1 MIKNVYNNFAQYIIE
16 KKLGRWD
23 NNNDDEGSHY
33 KNKGKKTRDWIRIA
47 RYAIYGGFVIVAI
60 VILMVFVPRAGLTVE
75 IIERGEDLNTISIK
89 INNNYPQEIQNVT
102 VAFDDN
108 KEKKQIYNSIGPFSS
123 IFVTPDKEDLD
134 FQKIIVTA
142 DNGKLQT
149 TKYR

>member
-1 MIKNVYNNFAQYIIE
+1 M
-16 KKLGRWD
+16 GRWD
-23 NNNDDEGSHY
+23 DGSFDNNR
-33 KNKGKKTRDWIRIA
+33 GKKTRDWIRIA

-60 VILMVFVPRAGLTVE
+60 VILLVFIPRAGLSVE
-75 IIERGEDLNTISIK
+75 IFESGETLNTISIK
-89 INNNYPQEIQNVT
+89 INNNNPQEIHNIT
-102 VAFDDN
+102 VQFDED
-108 KEKKQIYNSIGPFSS
+108 KEKKQFYNSIGPFSS

>member
-1 MIKNVYNNFAQYIIE
+1 
-16 KKLGRWD
+16 LGRWD
-23 NNNDDEGSHY
+23 NNNDEGSHY
-33 KNKGKKTRDWIRIA
+33 KNRGKKTRDWIRIA
-47 RYAIYGGFVIVAI
+47 RYAIYGGFAIVAI
-60 VILMVFVPRAGLTVE
+60 VVLIVFIPRAGLSVE
-75 IIERGEDLNTISIK
+75 IFETGEDLSTISIK
-89 INNNYPQEIQNVT
+89 INNNNPQEIHNVT

-134 FQKIIVTA
+134 FEKIIVTA